1 MVKLRFKRFTAWALS
16 FCLLFSLAQTPALAL
31 AEPTSSQ
38 ALFQP
43 LQEPITKGET
53 YQAEDMEQKSS
64 NMLLSRI
71 FSNLTKPKQ
80 LSEYPQKTG
89 RVFKMR

>member
-53 YQAEDMEQKSS
+53 YQAEDRVKIIVELEDEP
-64 NMLLSRI
+64 LLSYGAEI
-71 FSNLTKPKQ
+71 
-80 LSEYPQKTG
+80 
-89 RVFKMR
+89 